1 MERRSSSSRE
11 EDVEAGRAC
20 LRPAGEQNSSKS
32 KKTRLKGACNRSMS
46 AMKLYCLALLSMLVA
61 LIYLTAETKAGV
73 EIADKILTTTL
84 RLLIREHKAGELQS
98 ATNSSQIDN
107 EY

>member
-1 MERRSSSSRE
+1 
-11 EDVEAGRAC
+11 
-20 LRPAGEQNSSKS
+20 
-32 KKTRLKGACNRSMS
+32 MS